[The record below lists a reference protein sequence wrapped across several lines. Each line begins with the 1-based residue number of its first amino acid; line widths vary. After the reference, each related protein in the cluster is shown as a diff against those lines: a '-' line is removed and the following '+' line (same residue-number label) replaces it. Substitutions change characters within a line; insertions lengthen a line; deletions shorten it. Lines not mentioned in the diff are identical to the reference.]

1 MNPSLTQQ
9 QLDLLQETL
18 CDVPLWQSCQLYGK
32 HESSL
37 GGSACLDLWFYEG
50 VWSSWWARPVVSCKP
65 CGVATQPHEWEC
77 PLKKC
82 TWRAHGG
89 GGGGYSSWSHTG
101 DEEEET
107 RRLSSAQKLGLLLI
121 FVLLFYADDSGLGEG
136 GWGVGGPPNISIN
149 GKKAILLK

>member
-1 MNPSLTQQ
+1 MNPSLTQIYCKK
-9 QLDLLQETL
+9 L
-18 CDVPLWQSCQLYGK
+18 CVKFPCDNHVSCMENN
-32 HESSL
+32 ESSL
-37 GGSACLDLWFYEG
+37 GGSVCLDLWFYER

-82 TWRAHGG
+82 SWRAHGG
-89 GGGGYSSWSHTG
+89 RGGGGGYPSWSHTG

-121 FVLLFYADDSGLGEG
+121 FVLLFYADDSGIGE
-136 GWGVGGPPNISIN
+136 GVGGVGEPPNISMN